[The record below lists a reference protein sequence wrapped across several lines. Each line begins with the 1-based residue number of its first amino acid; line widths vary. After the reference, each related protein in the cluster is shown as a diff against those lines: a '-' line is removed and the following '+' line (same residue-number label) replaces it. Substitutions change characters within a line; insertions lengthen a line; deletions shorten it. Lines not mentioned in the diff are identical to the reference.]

1 VIRVADYIVS
11 DLFRLGV
18 RHVFT
23 VSGRGALFLTDA
35 LAAHRE
41 IRAICTHHEQ
51 AAAFAAVAYADAS
64 GGLGA
69 CLVSTGCAGTNTF
82 TGVLNAWQDAIPCVF
97 ISGQN
102 KLKETTHY
110 SGIPIRT
117 FGQQEADLL
126 PMVSSITKYSTMIS
140 DPNSVAYEI
149 ERAIYFA
156 MEGRR
161 GPVWIDVPL
170 DVQNMRIDPNRL
182 RHFTPPTAASC
193 DPNDSDIDYLIHQLK
208 LAKRPVVL
216 VGSGIRAARAE
227 QELALFVE
235 KNQIPLVY
243 AGSAPDVY
251 GTHHTLSIG
260 SVGTM
265 GCSRAANFAAQ
276 NSDFVLVLGHR
287 LSPLTTGT
295 DFEKFARA
303 AKVVVV
309 DIDSVEHQKPGVSIA
324 RLVIADVK
332 STLQALLAVDLP
344 KTPGDWVAKC
354 QHWKSIFPKHEGRVN
369 TSGPIDLYHL
379 ADELSKLL
387 PRNATLVTDSGLIEL
402 ILPTNVG
409 FREGQ
414 RAIHPVS
421 QGSMGY
427 ALPAAIGVY
436 YATGSPVVA
445 VIGDGS
451 IMMNLQELETIRHNK
466 VPLHIL
472 VVNNNAYAVIRKRQ
486 RELFGSRTIGTD
498 STNGVSCPEF
508 KKVAEAFDISYFRIE
523 TGRTLNANLQ
533 SIFSHDGPIL
543 CEVIGLPDQ
552 DYVASSFARDENRK
566 IVRRP
571 LEDQSPYLDRE
582 LFKAEMIIQPID
594 Q

>member
-11 DLFRLGV
+11 ELFRLGI

-41 IRAICTHHEQ
+41 IRTVCTHHEQ

-69 CLVSTGCAGTNTF
+69 CLVSTGCAGTNTL

-110 SGIPIRT
+110 SRIPIRT

-140 DPNSVAYEI
+140 DPNTVAYEI

-170 DVQNMRIDPNRL
+170 DVQNMRIDPNKL
-182 RHFTPPTAASC
+182 PHFTPGIGAAH
-193 DPNDSDIDYLIHQLK
+193 DPNDSDMDDLIHQLK
-208 LAKRPVVL
+208 RAKRPVVL
-216 VGSGIRAARAE
+216 VGSGIRSARAE

-235 KNQIPLVY
+235 KTQIPLVY
-243 AGSAPDVY
+243 AASAPDVY

-265 GCSRAANFAAQ
+265 GCSRAANFTVQ

-295 DFEKFARA
+295 DFEKFARES
-303 AKVVVV
+303 KVVVV
-309 DIDSVEHQKPGVSIA
+309 DIDPIEHQKPGVCIT

-332 STLQALLAVDLP
+332 STLRALLAVDLA
-344 KTPGDWVAKC
+344 KTPREWVAKC
-354 QHWKSIFPKHEGRVN
+354 LHWKSIFPKHEGRVN
-369 TSGPIDLYHL
+369 ATGPVDLYHL
-379 ADELSKLL
+379 ADELSSVL

-414 RAIHPVS
+414 RAVHPVS

-427 ALPAAIGVY
+427 ALPAAIGVH
-436 YATGSPVVA
+436 YATENPVVA

-466 VPLHIL
+466 VPVHIL

-498 STNGVSCPEF
+498 PANGVSCPEF
-508 KKVAEAFDISYFRIE
+508 QKVAETFGVSYFRIE
-523 TGRTLNANLQ
+523 TGRTLNADLQ
-533 SIFSHDGPIL
+533 SIFSHGGPIL

-552 DYVASSFARDENRK
+552 DYVTSSFARDANRK

-582 LFKAEMIIQPID
+582 LFQAEMIIQPID